1 MKSAGKNG
9 STVQSTLHLNSKNFD
24 SWYYSSTTVYL
35 NCTSGIVLLV
45 TSRDGIKYDEFVIHR
60 VVRIKPGIFFN
71 MISISNESTVETA
84 YAPSGLNQKQWM
96 NLMNMNLLSQNL
108 MCMKF

>member
-1 MKSAGKNG
+1 MDLLCK
-9 STVQSTLHLNSKNFD
+9 VHLHLNSKNFD

-71 MISISNESTVETA
+71 MISISNESN
-84 YAPSGLNQKQWM
+84 S
-96 NLMNMNLLSQNL
+96 
-108 MCMKF
+108 